1 VLSGSTS
8 LKGTLSSEA
17 TRGEGLPLTVS
28 KPTHSSSVDLNEKE
42 TVNGDTIRTEV
53 QRPLRR

>member
-28 KPTHSSSVDLNEKE
+28 QPTHSSSVDLNEKE
-42 TVNGDTIRTEV
+42 TVNGDTIRIEV